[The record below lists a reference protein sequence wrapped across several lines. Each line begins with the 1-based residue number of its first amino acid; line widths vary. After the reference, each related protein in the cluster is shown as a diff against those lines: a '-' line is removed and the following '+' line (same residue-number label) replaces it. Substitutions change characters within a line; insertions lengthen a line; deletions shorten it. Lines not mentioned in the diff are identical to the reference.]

1 MLENAVSQHVLRR
14 IVTMRPDQRHS
25 IAILVLE
32 GTVQNRPSV
41 RAPQSILR
49 GPTTEVGLLG
59 RMHQTILRRRVT
71 EVQSVGLCSHFDCSF
86 RLLDLRRSQS
96 AASFCLATASCPFTL
111 VASVLSSESFFDPVE
126 PAFFLSEELPPPD
139 LSLPCF
145 ALVFNSCLC
154 SLRYFSLSRDFF
166 AFSAAVSGL
175 SRSLEAR
182 SFLALPLR
190 SSLADLC
197 SISRI

>member
-41 RAPQSILR
+41 RAPQAILR

-86 RLLDLRRSQS
+86 RHLDLRRSQS
-96 AASFCLATASCPFTL
+96 AASFCLATAICPLTR
-111 VASVLSSESFFDPVE
+111 VAIVLSSEIFSVFDPD
-126 PAFFLSEELPPPD
+126 FFLSPPD
-139 LSLPCF
+139 LSLAFF
-145 ALVFNSCLC
+145 ALFFSSCLC
-154 SLRYFSLSRDFF
+154 SLRYFSLSR
-166 AFSAAVSGL
+166 AA
-175 SRSLEAR
+175 
-182 SFLALPLR
+182 
-190 SSLADLC
+190 
-197 SISRI
+197 